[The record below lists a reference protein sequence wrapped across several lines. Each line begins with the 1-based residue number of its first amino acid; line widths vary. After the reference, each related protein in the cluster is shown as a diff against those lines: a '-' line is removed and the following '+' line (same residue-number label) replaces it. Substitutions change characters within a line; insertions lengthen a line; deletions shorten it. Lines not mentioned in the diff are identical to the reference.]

1 MYLLLKYLLIE
12 LKVNNY
18 NLEGGK
24 KIESRYIIYFKGF
37 FLVNL
42 KLVFFIGLIIR
53 IRYIV
58 ILLVELYFIIVFIFL
73 II

>member
-58 ILLVELYFIIVFIFL
+58 ILLVELYFIIVSIFL